1 MLGIRIQARHY
12 WSKGVAHAFLCAG
25 LLLAHVGNSQN
36 LDILDSLQSVLQR
49 QTGQDQFET
58 LNAIGFEYRYSFPDS
73 TIFYCNKAYE
83 LGKSIALKKDLSK
96 PLSFI
101 GLAYA
106 NKGAY
111 NQSAEYHERAI
122 QVAQEQQDSVQLGFG
137 YNNLGR
143 MFFDG
148 GEVERATTHLV
159 QAKEIFE
166 DLNEKSGLAY
176 VYRSLANIYNSQ
188 RDFDQAVAMSAKALK
203 LRTELGD
210 KRAIISSLLEL
221 GLIYE
226 SYGQPGPALA
236 KLKEADSLAKLNSDQ
251 VTLAEVEQTTAEV
264 LAGEGHFDQAHI
276 HASHVLEILKRIT
289 NQRLLI
295 RALLVRGKY
304 LAWKKECPPALRVFQ
319 EVMDKSEQ
327 SGFLTYQ
334 MEAAEAAAR
343 CYQSLGNKAKQQ
355 EMINQYNILHEKINS
370 VNLLQQIE
378 RLEFQLQIAR
388 QEKENELLKASQ
400 LRSDNLLNAQRFENR
415 ILILVVILI
424 SVVSIFLWSYN
435 RRRRIV
441 NQKLQEQN
449 ERILKQ
455 QDEISKVNENLKHQN
470 ALLNELNNEKNS
482 LMNIVAHDL
491 KSPLNR
497 ITGLAS
503 IMELEGGLPERQ
515 QEYLT
520 LIKQATKSGSNMIID
535 LLDVNAFEE
544 NGNVP
549 VMTEFHLEP
558 WLKDRVNTFR
568 ISAEAK
574 GIKINLVNHLSV
586 SFCSDVDYLNRIADN
601 LISNAI
607 KFSPPNREVFI
618 TGKMEEGNLVL
629 SVKDQAPG
637 FSAQDK
643 LQVYKKFKKLSA
655 RPTAGES
662 SNGLGLAIVKTLVD
676 RLHGQISL
684 RSEPG
689 KGSEFV
695 VIIPPMVPK

>member
-1 MLGIRIQARHY
+1 MGIQSQMRTDWRMRVVLMFM
-12 WSKGVAHAFLCAG
+12 WAG
-25 LLLAHVGNSQN
+25 LLLAQQATGQN
-36 LDILDSLQSVLQR
+36 LDILDSLQSVLTTQS
-49 QTGQDQFET
+49 GKDQFET

-83 LGKSIALKKDLSK
+83 LGKSLGLPKDLSK

-122 QVAQEQQDSVQLGFG
+122 QIAQEQQDSVQLGFG

-148 GEVERATTHLV
+148 GDVERATTNLV

-166 DLNEKSGLAY
+166 QLNDKSGLAY

-188 RDFDQAVAMSAKALK
+188 RDFNQAVAMSAKALK

-226 SYGQPGPALA
+226 SYGQPESALL
-236 KLKEADSLAKLNSDQ
+236 KLNQADSLAKLIHDQ

-264 LAGEGHFDQAHI
+264 LAGEGNYEQAHV
-276 HASHVLEILKRIT
+276 HASKVLDILQQIT

-304 LAWKKECPPALRVFQ
+304 LAWKKQCTPALRVLD
-319 EVMDKSEQ
+319 EVMEKSEH

-334 MEAAEAAAR
+334 IEASQAAAR
-343 CYQSLGNKAKQQ
+343 CYQALGNKAREQ
-355 EMINQYNILHEKINS
+355 EMLNRYTILQEKINS
-370 VNLLQQIE
+370 VNLQQQIE

-388 QEKENELLKASQ
+388 QERENELLKASQ
-400 LRSDNLLNAQRFENR
+400 FKSENLLNAQRFENR
-415 ILILVVILI
+415 ILILMVILI

-435 RRRRIV
+435 RRRKIV
-441 NQKLQEQN
+441 NQKLHEQN
-449 ERILKQ
+449 DRILKQ
-455 QDEISKVNENLKHQN
+455 QEEISKVNEHLKHQN

-503 IMELEGGLPERQ
+503 IMELEGDLPEKQ
-515 QEYLT
+515 QEYVK

-544 NGNVP
+544 NGNFP
-549 VMTEFHLEP
+549 VMAEFHIEP
-558 WLKDRVNTFR
+558 WLEDRVNTFR

-574 GIKINLVNHLSV
+574 RIKLNLVNQLTGA
-586 SFCSDVDYLNRIADN
+586 FYSDVDYLNRIADN

-618 TGKMEEGNLVL
+618 TGKMEDGNLIL
-629 SVKDQAPG
+629 SIKDQAPG

-643 LQVYKKFKKLSA
+643 VQVYKKFKKLSA

-684 RSEPG
+684 HSEPG

-695 VIIPPMVPK
+695 VIIPPAIPK